1 MTLDNPTTWSTGHML
16 TSDLTFAGIVS
27 LVAAPSIALMA
38 TLLLRRRFP
47 RSWPLAAMVLIPT
60 LTVGAFLAAT
70 RNMADNFVR
79 WLYPDSWQT
88 PAILA
93 VAAIVIFAAV
103 RRRGF
108 TRTEATWAAF
118 TLFLIGVATIPERH
132 LGIPR
137 HPGEALLG
145 CVAGGLDRYLPL
157 NLDDIV
163 DDMGPNVILYAPLG
177 FILAVRGL
185 SLRRALATALALS
198 GVVELYQALFT
209 SRVCAPRDVIANV
222 AGALIGTG
230 VVHLLTRRDTQQLK
244 ELNYTKVE
252 P

>member
-1 MTLDNPTTWSTGHML
+1 ML
-16 TSDLTFAGIVS
+16 ASDLTFAGIVS

-38 TLLLRRRFP
+38 ALLRRRFP
-47 RSWPLAAMVLIPT
+47 RSWPSAALVLIPA

-88 PAILA
+88 PAALVVLA
-93 VAAIVIFAAV
+93 IIIFTVI

-108 TRTEATWAAF
+108 TRAEATWAAL
-118 TLFLIGVATIPERH
+118 TLFVIGVATIPERH

-137 HPGEALLG
+137 TPGDALLR
-145 CVAGGLDRYLPL
+145 CVAGGIDRYLPL
-157 NLDDIV
+157 NLDDMV
-163 DDMGPNVILYAPLG
+163 DDMGPNVILFAPLG

-185 SLRRALATALALS
+185 SLRRTLFTALALS
-198 GVVELYQALFT
+198 GAVELYQALFT
-209 SRVCAPRDVIANV
+209 SRVCAPRDVIANA
-222 AGALIGTG
+222 AGTLIGTG
-230 VVHLLTRRDTQQLK
+230 VVYILTRQDTQLLQ
-244 ELNYTKVE
+244 EPDYAKVE

>member
-1 MTLDNPTTWSTGHML
+1 
-16 TSDLTFAGIVS
+16 
-27 LVAAPSIALMA
+27 
-38 TLLLRRRFP
+38 
-47 RSWPLAAMVLIPT
+47 MVLIPT
-60 LTVGAFLAAT
+60 LTAGAFLAAT

-88 PAILA
+88 PAVLA
-93 VAAIVIFAAV
+93 VLASIIFTVIRCRGFARAEAIWAAV
-103 RRRGF
+103 
-108 TRTEATWAAF
+108 
-118 TLFLIGVATIPERH
+118 TLFVIGVATIPERH

-145 CVAGGLDRYLPL
+145 CLAGGLDRYLPL

-185 SLRRALATALALS
+185 PLRRILWFTALALS
-198 GVVELYQALFT
+198 GAVELYQALFT
-209 SRVCAPRDVIANV
+209 SRVCAPRDVIANA

-230 VVHLLTRRDTQQLK
+230 VVYLLTRRDTQQLQ
-244 ELNYTKVE
+244 ELNYANVE